1 MHRPPRPSPRL
12 LPRLAALAALAAP
25 LGGCLGSELAYQPRK
40 GEDRPDP
47 EKRAAEE
54 AELTFSTALP
64 VDVEQAEAERERG
77 RREVRR
83 IRGEVSRNPWNTY
96 EDELVRVLGPVE
108 AYQYTVRRPRPGA
121 PAAAAGEGGA
131 DDGGDED

>member
-12 LPRLAALAALAAP
+12 LPRLVALAALAAP

-121 PAAAAGEGGA
+121 PGVAGEAGA
-131 DDGGDED
+131 DGGGDED